1 VIIGDLDSIDPDTLT
16 FFQKK
21 KVPVQP
27 YPSRKDRTD
36 MELCLDYARA
46 QGATHITMLAAT
58 GTRMDHTLANVML
71 LVPLADAGISARI
84 VDEKNEIHVVKDRVE
99 LTGTPGDLVSLIPL
113 TGTVRG
119 VTLRGLS
126 YPLEGHTLTMGT
138 TLGISNYFSESR
150 AYISVASG
158 TLLIVRSVD

>member
-1 VIIGDLDSIDPDTLT
+1 
-16 FFQKK
+16 
-21 KVPVQP
+21 
-27 YPSRKDRTD
+27 
-36 MELCLDYARA
+36 
-46 QGATHITMLAAT
+46 
-58 GTRMDHTLANVML
+58 
-71 LVPLADAGISARI
+71 VPLADAGISARI